1 MIKRSEMQK
10 VASMYTNPRIGVL
23 GSHSALEIMDGAK
36 DEEFE
41 TIVFCQKGREIPYQ
55 RFNRIADQIKIVN
68 KFKEMASSANQKLL
82 RDTDTLIVPHRSLTA
97 YLGYDILEN
106 RLKVPIFGNRKLFQA
121 EERENKKNQYYL
133 LKKSGIKYPKIFKN
147 PKTINRPAIVKVM
160 EKNRNLE
167 REFFTVTSYADYKTK
182 SEEKIKKGLIAKKD
196 LEKASI
202 EELAIGTY
210 LNFNYFHTPISDQV
224 DFIGIERR
232 LQTNIHDYNA
242 LPAKQQLEMD
252 IELQNIEVGHTPA
265 SIRES
270 LLEKVFKMG
279 DKFVRAVK
287 NEYAPGIIGPFS
299 LQSVITKDL
308 EMIVYDVSL
317 RVPGNPIVA
326 TTSPYTKYQYG
337 TTFGVGRRIAM
348 EIKRALDTNYRL
360 ILSVLEKIISIE
372 MLYELLSSILSN
384 IHIDI
389 LPVEDIGIIAFN
401 S

>member
-10 VASMYTNPRIGVL
+10 IIQSYSDIRLGVL

-36 DEEFE
+36 DENFE
-41 TIVFCQKGREIPYQ
+41 TTVFCQKGREIPYQ
-55 RFNRIADQIKIVN
+55 RFSRVADEIIILN
-68 KFKEMASSANQKLL
+68 KFKDITTIANQKKL
-82 RDTDTLIVPHRSLTA
+82 RDTNTLIIPHRSLTA
-97 YLGYDILEN
+97 YLGYDALEN
-106 RLKVPIFGNRKLFQA
+106 KLKVPIFGNRQLFQA
-121 EERENKKNQYYL
+121 EERNHKRNQYYL
-133 LKKSGIKYPKIFKN
+133 LKKAGIKYPKIFKN
-147 PKTINRPAIVKVM
+147 PKSINKPAIVKVM
-160 EKNRNLE
+160 EKGRRLE
-167 REFFTVTSYADYKTK
+167 RAFFTVSSYSDFKNK
-182 SEEKIKKGLIAKKD
+182 SEEKIRKGLISKKD
-196 LEKASI
+196 LEESSI

-210 LNFNYFHTPISDQV
+210 LNFNYFYTPISEQV

-252 IELQNIEVGHTPA
+252 IQLQNIEVGHTPA

-279 DKFVRAVK
+279 DKFVKAVK
-287 NEYAPGIIGPFS
+287 NEYHPGIIGPFS

-308 EMIVYDVSL
+308 EIIVYDVSL

-348 EIKRALDTNYRL
+348 EIKKAIEENRL
-360 ILSVLEKIISIE
+360 SEIIT
-372 MLYELLSSILSN
+372 
-384 IHIDI
+384 
-389 LPVEDIGIIAFN
+389 
-401 S
+401 